1 MKNATTPGRAGG
13 ARAVTLGLLRRR
25 PPARA
30 ARRSA
35 GTPPRRA
42 GGRTPNGH
50 LRETA
55 GAVDGAALALPGN
68 PASVFSCYHQYVKP
82 FLLGCFGRKELDEEQ
97 DFAISESFA
106 KKKNKDQT
114 QFLKAFYTKGKV
126 LILNAQE
133 SYKMDSVAQA
143 NCLVEFPEGATE
155 INIGEKVKIWKV

>member
-1 MKNATTPGRAGG
+1 MHSAKLKPYNSF
-13 ARAVTLGLLRRR
+13 R
-25 PPARA
+25 PVIFLICKLSP
-30 ARRSA
+30 
-35 GTPPRRA
+35 
-42 GGRTPNGH
+42 
-50 LRETA
+50 
-55 GAVDGAALALPGN
+55 LAIN

-82 FLLGCFGRKELDEEQ
+82 FLLGCFGRKDFDEEQ